1 MSCRWYLLRC
11 TSVTRGEWESVRL
24 EVGMSDLGGIWA
36 WLGHPEICPR
46 VGRGHHDCSKAG
58 QRVSDRATG
67 VGVRRAGERA
77 GRLVPLALNSDKL
90 KGALDASHSRLPRAR
105 ARPPGETPRMR
116 PRWPPALPTAPG
128 SRRAAPSRDVPAPA
142 RALPSRRRPLL
153 LRSCGALGAAAA
165 ERSVRRWEPAG
176 SGQAL
181 ALAVGEPSAAVRA
194 GRGRGRAGA
203 WPGAAARRAG
213 QHDRRQQHP
222 QQRGAAAFALALL
235 RALRAHPPRRGDP
248 MLRLAAALA
257 QSQARALH
265 RPGGQPPAEPQ
276 EEKGGEGVGPTP
288 GRAAS
293 EGAA

>member
-1 MSCRWYLLRC
+1 MP
-11 TSVTRGEWESVRL
+11 
-24 EVGMSDLGGIWA
+24 DLGTGLA
-36 WLGHPEICPR
+36 WTSGDPPKGWTRSSRLFK
-46 VGRGHHDCSKAG
+46 GRPASLRQG
-58 QRVSDRATG
+58 QG
-67 VGVRRAGERA
+67 GWGEESRGA
-77 GRLVPLALNSDKL
+77 GRLVPPALNSDKP
-90 KGALDASHSRLPRAR
+90 KGALDASRSRLPGAR

-116 PRWPPALPTAPG
+116 PRWPSALPTAPG
-128 SRRAAPSRDVPAPA
+128 SRRAAQSRDVPAPA

-153 LRSCGALGAAAA
+153 LRSCGAHGAAA

-176 SGQAL
+176 SGRAL
-181 ALAVGEPSAAVRA
+181 ALPVGEPSAAVRA

-222 QQRGAAAFALALL
+222 QQRGAAALALALL

-248 MLRLAAALA
+248 LLRLAAALA

-276 EEKGGEGVGPTP
+276 EEKGGEGVGPAAHARP
-288 GRAAS
+288 SGERGGGLREVPRAAERAS
-293 EGAA
+293 VRGGHG